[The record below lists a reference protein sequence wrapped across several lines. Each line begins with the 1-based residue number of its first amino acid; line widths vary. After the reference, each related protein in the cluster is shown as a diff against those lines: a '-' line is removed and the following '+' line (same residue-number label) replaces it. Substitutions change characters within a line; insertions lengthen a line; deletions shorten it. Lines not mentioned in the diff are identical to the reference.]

1 MKRKTKSARKSATVH
16 RVRFPGEGAKYRAA
30 RDKLLKAEIE
40 LRAHMEEVAAMR
52 RRLPLGGAIPEDY
65 AFDEGGG
72 RVRMSDLFEHGKN
85 TLLVYSFMFG
95 PAMAAPCPM
104 CTSILDSVDGAA
116 PHVAQRASLVVV
128 AKSPIDRI
136 QEFARGRGWRNLRL
150 LSSAGTSYNRDY
162 HGEAADGSQW
172 PMMNVFVRRTG
183 RIHHAHGSEL
193 LFLPAPR
200 GMDSR
205 HVDMVWPLWNL
216 LDLTPE
222 GRGTSWYPKLRYE

>member
-40 LRAHMEEVAAMR
+40 LRAHVEEVAAMR

-136 QEFARGRGWRNLRL
+136 RGLARGRGWRNLRL
-150 LSSAGTSYNRDY
+150 L
-162 HGEAADGSQW
+162 
-172 PMMNVFVRRTG
+172 
-183 RIHHAHGSEL
+183 
-193 LFLPAPR
+193 
-200 GMDSR
+200 
-205 HVDMVWPLWNL
+205 
-216 LDLTPE
+216 
-222 GRGTSWYPKLRYE
+222 